1 MFVKFAEDMKVKFLL
16 VGKTVG
22 EYLREGIALYQERIR
37 HYVPFEIVE
46 IPELKGVSAMSQEQI
61 KNREGELIL
70 KNLRESD
77 DVILLDERGKHF
89 RSVDWARHLEQRIAH
104 ARGDIVFVTGGSYG
118 FSKPVRGDIVF
129 VTGGSYGFSK
139 PVYDRAASSL
149 SLSDMTFSHQL
160 VRLIFV
166 EQLYRAFTIMRGEPY
181 HHE

>member
-1 MFVKFAEDMKVKFLL
+1 MKITLL
-16 VGKTVG
+16 TVGKTDMDWVKQG
-22 EYLREGIALYQERIR
+22 LEMYRARLV
-37 HYVPFEIVE
+37 HYIPFTVTE

-70 KNLRESD
+70 RNLRESD
-77 DVILLDERGKHF
+77 DVILLDERGKRF

-104 ARGDIVFVTGGSYG
+104 A
-118 FSKPVRGDIVF
+118 RGDIVF